1 MSSYLPSYPPRAYRG
16 IHLCTGSTAVLAA
29 GRLHPRD
36 KRVAAGSGR
45 RSMGCSLAAITGGFP
60 CVCIFVH
67 TSLYAAKYF
76 ASVAPRCPCF
86 QGLLPFLHSAAAQV
100 LGSLGHV
107 PSQHF
112 SLNPC
117 LTLSPKVGLLSRA
130 HVHGVGDG
138 GGLARPHTLWP
149 PFRQAVRC
157 GSGKGAFVA
166 SPSSAPHSQCGGR
179 GCWLDSGFMCWGQRR
194 CCGFLCCVG
203 QSSCPGCWSY
213 PEQGTIQTKSG
224 KV

>member
-1 MSSYLPSYPPRAYRG
+1 
-16 IHLCTGSTAVLAA
+16 
-29 GRLHPRD
+29 
-36 KRVAAGSGR
+36 
-45 RSMGCSLAAITGGFP
+45 MGCSLAAITGGFP

-67 TSLYAAKYF
+67 TSLYAAMYF
-76 ASVAPRCPCF
+76 ASVASRCPCF

-112 SLNPC
+112 SLNLC
-117 LTLSPKVGLLSRA
+117 LILSPKVGLLSRA

-157 GSGKGAFVA
+157 GSGKGAFVG

-179 GCWLDSGFMCWGQRR
+179 GPLVRFWIYVLGAAQMLWFSVL
-194 CCGFLCCVG
+194 CGSELMPWVLVSTPNRVPSRQNLG
-203 QSSCPGCWSY
+203 
-213 PEQGTIQTKSG
+213 KS
-224 KV
+224 KRAQDVS